1 MCLALPHRIL
11 SIDGNGLAVA
21 RSGRSDVEVRLDL
34 VDDVA
39 VGDRVLVHAGFAIE
53 KLAPEDG
60 QELESLFAEVR
71 RLGDQ

>member
-11 SIDGNGLAVA
+11 SIDGKGRAVA
-21 RSGRSDVEVRLDL
+21 RAGRSDVEVRLDL

-53 KLAPEDG
+53 KLAPADG
-60 QELESLFAEVR
+60 QELEALFEEVR
-71 RLGDQ
+71 RLGEA